1 MVVGSSRVSLSVP
14 CSRVRGST
22 FAFKLRLECG
32 VPKVCE
38 PEISIAAGIGR
49 KRQTQQNPQH
59 LELSQLLRAR
69 VKGAE
74 HPKLLEEFLRETLPL
89 EKFCNAELENFESHC
104 QTLGGSRH
112 LSKCFNSASMLLQL
126 PDMFHHVP
134 FHLNQSS
141 QSCRCHHVPYDTCL
155 VHILHLKTATGCC
168 GFQSTQSN
176 QSTLHRPVG
185 ESHGR

>member
-1 MVVGSSRVSLSVP
+1 MEFQRSASLRFPLPQELEENDRRSKTLSILSCRSCCGRESKVP
-14 CSRVRGST
+14 CS
-22 FAFKLRLECG
+22 FAKS
-32 VPKVCE
+32 P
-38 PEISIAAGIGR
+38 
-49 KRQTQQNPQH
+49 
-59 LELSQLLRAR
+59 
-69 VKGAE
+69 E

-89 EKFCNAELENFESHC
+89 EKFCNAALENFESHC